1 MVRVTLRKVP
11 GNPRGFYR
19 RVCREERKRDLG
31 MDVEDITAR
40 HFFAVANL

>member
-11 GNPRGFYR
+11 GNPRGFYH
-19 RVCREERKRDLG
+19 REERKRDLG